1 MKKRIANIIMVVIIL
16 AVAAAGAVYA
26 GTVRGWFDK
35 EENSA
40 VLTEI
45 RGIVN
50 ITREGVSYPVN
61 EDTVLRGDD
70 HILCMSGATAKI
82 KLNDLSFLLIG
93 EKAEVEITD
102 PNTGSFNIEILTGE
116 AFSVSKSEDAPI
128 TLSFDG
134 KTEKLT
140 DAIALLSVRSGA
152 QSISVF
158 SGKVKDTE
166 AGNIINWIGGEVSVK
181 NLPLESLNSF
191 AVSSLR
197 AVNKSYETCFAD
209 KQLDELEAERL
220 AEKLAQQTAQNE
232 ENKTENKPDEAE
244 KPEESSE
251 NSDLEASDT
260 KPDDNKQTEKDP
272 IKTEEN
278 KPSDNSP
285 TGNEQ
290 TPPAQDPSSEN
301 KPEIPEP
308 SDPETDVPPQQ
319 TEPEK
324 PEEPSEPEEQQ
335 PSCTI
340 SIVCDTILNNWD
352 DLDPAKGGYVPSNG
366 VILPTVSISFT
377 DGETVFDVLKRAC
390 SNYGIQLE
398 YSWTPLYG
406 SYYVEGINN
415 LYEFDCGF
423 ESGWMYKVNGWF
435 PNYGCSS
442 YTLKDGDTIVWCY
455 TCKGLGADVG
465 GGF

>member
-35 EENSA
+35 SENSA

-70 HILCMSGATAKI
+70 RILCMSGATAKI
-82 KLNDLSFLLIG
+82 KLNDLSFLVIG

-102 PNTGSFNIEILTGE
+102 PNTSSFNIEILTGE
-116 AFSVSKSEDAPI
+116 AFYVSKSEDAPI

-181 NLPLESLNSF
+181 NLPLKSLNSF

-197 AVNKSYETCFAD
+197 AVNKSYETCFTD
-209 KQLDELEAERL
+209 KQLDKLEQDRL
-220 AEKLAQQTAQNE
+220 AEKLTQQETLNKENE
-232 ENKTENKPDEAE
+232 TENKPDKTDE
-244 KPEESSE
+244 PEE
-251 NSDLEASDT
+251 NSTVSGPDASDT
-260 KPDDNKQTEKDP
+260 KPENDKPEEKDP
-272 IKTEEN
+272 VNTEEN
-278 KPSDNSP
+278 KPSGDSP
-285 TGNEQ
+285 TETEQ
-290 TPPAQDPSSEN
+290 N
-301 KPEIPEP
+301 KPEDSKPADSEP
-308 SDPETDVPPQQ
+308 TV
-319 TEPEK
+319 
-324 PEEPSEPEEQQ
+324 PEEPEVPQQPETPETPEEPEEQQ